1 MNKIIIIGIALIFSV
16 TGYSQTILSLQ
27 QSKNLAIKNN
37 MAIKN
42 SILEINAAQE
52 TKKNAFTNYFP
63 KVSGTA
69 FGMYAIDPLLK
80 MDLKGGNLPVYDGNP
95 ANLPNATQFA
105 YFPDASIG
113 ILKKM
118 GLGLLNV
125 TQPVYAGGKIKTG
138 NKLAALNIE
147 VKEKQQK
154 LAENEVL
161 LKTEQQ
167 YWQLVTLQEKKKTLN
182 KYEDLLRAIAKQ
194 VNDAFKAGLIIKNDV
209 LKVQL
214 KQSELQINKIKL
226 QNGKKLAL
234 MQFCQTIGIDYDST
248 LTLQDDLQVIENPYT
263 FYVVSDS
270 VLKNRTEYRLLEQSV
285 EAARLQTEMKKGDY
299 LPQVAVGVAGYYNN
313 SLTRDVKATTN
324 GLAYATVSIPISDW
338 WGGKH
343 AIKEQKIKEQITKN
357 TFEDRKGL
365 LKLQMEKAWTDVTEA
380 YQQIMIMEQT
390 TNQAD
395 ENLKVNRDSY
405 NNGIVT
411 ISDLLEAQALQTE
424 TADKLTEAKTN
435 YKLAI
440 TVYLQ
445 VTGRINNN

>member
-313 SLTRDVKATTN
+313 SLTRDVNATTN

-411 ISDLLEAQALQTE
+411 ISDLLEALALQTE

>member
-313 SLTRDVKATTN
+313 SLTRDVNATTN

>member
-1 MNKIIIIGIALIFSV
+1 MNKMIIIGIVLNFSV

-37 MAIKN
+37 IAIKN
-42 SILEINAAQE
+42 SILEIKAAQE
-52 TKKNAFTNYFP
+52 TKKNAYTNYFP
-63 KVSGTA
+63 KVSATA

-113 ILKKM
+113 IFEKM

-138 NKLAALNIE
+138 NKLAAINIE

-167 YWQLVTLQEKKKTLN
+167 YWQLVTLQEKKKTLD
-182 KYEDLLRAIAKQ
+182 KYEDLLTAIAKQ

-214 KQSELQINKIKL
+214 KQSELQINRNKL

-234 MQFCQTIGIDYDST
+234 MQFCQTIGTDYDST
-248 LTLQDDLQVIENPYT
+248 LTLQDDLQVMENPYA

-299 LPQVAVGVAGYYNN
+299 LPQVAVGVASYYNN
-313 SLTRDVKATTN
+313 SLTRGVNATTN

-357 TFEDRKGL
+357 TFEDSKDL
-365 LKLQMEKAWTDVTEA
+365 LKLQMEKVWTDVTEA
-380 YQQIMIMEQT
+380 YQQIMIMEQKT
-390 TNQAD
+390 KQAD

-411 ISDLLEAQALQTE
+411 LSDLLEAQALQTE
-424 TADKLTEAKTN
+424 TADKLIEAKTN

-445 VTGRINNN
+445 VTGRGN

>member
-1 MNKIIIIGIALIFSV
+1 
-16 TGYSQTILSLQ
+16 
-27 QSKNLAIKNN
+27 
-37 MAIKN
+37 
-42 SILEINAAQE
+42 
-52 TKKNAFTNYFP
+52 
-63 KVSGTA
+63 
-69 FGMYAIDPLLK
+69 
-80 MDLKGGNLPVYDGNP
+80 
-95 ANLPNATQFA
+95 
-105 YFPDASIG
+105 
-113 ILKKM
+113 
-118 GLGLLNV
+118 
-125 TQPVYAGGKIKTG
+125 
-138 NKLAALNIE
+138 
-147 VKEKQQK
+147 
-154 LAENEVL
+154 
-161 LKTEQQ
+161 
-167 YWQLVTLQEKKKTLN
+167 
-182 KYEDLLRAIAKQ
+182 
-194 VNDAFKAGLIIKNDV
+194 
-209 LKVQL
+209 
-214 KQSELQINKIKL
+214 
-226 QNGKKLAL
+226 
-234 MQFCQTIGIDYDST
+234 
-248 LTLQDDLQVIENPYT
+248 
-263 FYVVSDS
+263 
-270 VLKNRTEYRLLEQSV
+270 LKNRTEYRILEQSV
-285 EAARLQTEMKKGDY
+285 EAARLQTEMKKADY
-299 LPQVAVGVAGYYNN
+299 QPQVAVGVAGYYNN

-324 GLAYATVSIPISDW
+324 GRAYATVSIPISDW